1 MSAKMNKRVAKAVNA
16 STKALEAE
24 LTTKSKRVSNS
35 YSVDA
40 GRDVQTD
47 LTPWQ
52 KAALGN
58 QEQFAI
64 RNGFRRR
71 HPNHLLNQFAA
82 IVKTNKNPKLKYEE
96 YIEAENERTELPEYA
111 KKARRNDMVANQI
124 GLVQTAVENYAKS
137 KEKLSAMT
145 AVGV

>member
-1 MSAKMNKRVAKAVNA
+1 MNKRAAKAVNA

-24 LTTKSKRVSNS
+24 LTTKTKRISNT

-71 HPNHLLNQFAA
+71 HPSKLLNQFGA

-96 YIEAENERTELPEYA
+96 FIEAENERCELPEYA
-111 KKARRNDMVANQI
+111 KKARNNDMIPNQM
-124 GLVQTAVENYAKS
+124 GLVETAFQNFVKS
-137 KEKLSAMT
+137 KEKLSAMVP
-145 AVGV
+145 VGV